1 VTTGAGPFI
10 ITPPR
15 LARAASPATV
25 NLRQQQNADHHKTVI

>member
-1 VTTGAGPFI
+1 MTIGAGPVI

-25 NLRQQQNADHHKTVI
+25 NPRQQQNADHRKTVI